1 MSCSCRNLGFLRIVA
16 REMLV
21 VTISHSGPGALMA
34 LGGPRTGCVAQEE
47 TSLALHSS
55 SLEPMTPRDRVL
67 LSECCFISPNFSLLF
82 RIITNKKSRPVWW
95 KRGLVVT
102 TTWTYSA
109 ACSTTNLKETTFAL
123 AQVLIILDGTHNMEQ
138 IGDRC

>member
-1 MSCSCRNLGFLRIVA
+1 MYIVA
-16 REMLV
+16 R
-21 VTISHSGPGALMA
+21 IIIWGRALMA
-34 LGGPRTGCVAQEE
+34 AGGARTGCAEAQGE

-82 RIITNKKSRPVWW
+82 RIITNKKSRPVRW

-102 TTWTYSA
+102 TTCPHSA
-109 ACSTTNLKETTFAL
+109 ARSTTSPKPTTFAP
-123 AQVLIILDGTHNMEQ
+123 AQ
-138 IGDRC
+138 C